1 MKTII
6 LDGNEIISMSDIH
19 NIFAEELDFP
29 QWYGKNLD
37 ALYDCLSDVTEE
49 VEIIIEDSAELMEN
63 LGISFERLCGLL
75 NDVSEENPN
84 ISVSF

>member
-1 MKTII
+1 MKTVI

-29 QWYGKNLD
+29 DYYGRNLD
-37 ALYDCLSDVTEE
+37 ALYDCLGDVTEE
-49 VEIIIEDSAELMEN
+49 VEIVIENREELSEM
-63 LGISFERLCGLL
+63 LGISFDRLCNLL
-75 NDVSEENPN
+75 VDVSEENEN

>member
-1 MKTII
+1 MKTVI

-19 NIFAEELDFP
+19 NLFAGELDFP

-49 VEIIIEDSAELMEN
+49 VEITIENSAELMEN
-63 LGISFERLCGLL
+63 LGISFERLCALL
-75 NDVSEENPN
+75 NDVSEENEK